1 MPGYAANGLDHFAN
15 AEPATGTEIVDKLA
29 ALTQRI
35 ENKNVRAGKI
45 ADMNVIADACAVW
58 RGIVGTED
66 GDVLALSQRHLQ
78 RERNQVRL
86 GHVILAKITGSSR
99 SVEITEA
106 GIPQSV
112 DAVKPGQHLLHEQ
125 F

>member
-35 ENKNVRAGKI
+35 ENKNVRAGEV
-45 ADMNVIADACAVW
+45 ADVNVIADACAVW
-58 RGIVGTED
+58 RRVVRTED

-86 GHVILAKITGSSR
+86 GHMILA
-99 SVEITEA
+99 EITR
-106 GIPQSV
+106 GSR
-112 DAVKPGQHLLHEQ
+112 
-125 F
+125 